1 MSKDSDARVKLD
13 RLGEALAK
21 DLDALS
27 DHELVE
33 EIAATDEERQKTV
46 SHMRSL
52 IEEAIATSGRQRLA
66 KARQVYD
73 AIRGKA
79 RAKVTELPL
88 DRKKA
93 LVAHFAK
100 NPQALPEKLT
110 MAARNEAN
118 SEADLDSLLQ
128 DLLELG
134 AIDDEGNP
142 R

>member
-1 MSKDSDARVKLD
+1 MSKDSDARIKLD
-13 RLGEALAK
+13 RLSEALAK

-27 DHELVE
+27 DGELME

-52 IEEAIATSGRQRLA
+52 IEEAIATSGRRRLA
-66 KARQVYD
+66 KARQAYD
-73 AIRGKA
+73 AIKGKV
-79 RAKVTELPL
+79 RAKVTDLPL
-88 DRKKA
+88 DQKKA

-100 NPQALPEKLT
+100 DPQALPEKLT

-134 AIDDEGNP
+134 VIDDEGNP

>member
-1 MSKDSDARVKLD
+1 MSKDSDARIKLD

-27 DHELVE
+27 DDELME

-52 IEEAIATSGRQRLA
+52 IEEAIATSGRRRLA
-66 KARQVYD
+66 KARQAYD

>member
-1 MSKDSDARVKLD
+1 MSNDSDARIKLD

-27 DHELVE
+27 DDELME

-52 IEEAIATSGRQRLA
+52 IEEAIGTSGRRRLT
-66 KARQVYD
+66 KSRQAYD

-93 LVAHFAK
+93 LAAHFAK
-100 NPQALPEKLT
+100 HPQALPEKLT

>member
-1 MSKDSDARVKLD
+1 MSRDSDARIKLD

-27 DHELVE
+27 DDELME
-33 EIAATDEERQKTV
+33 DIAATDEERQKTV

-52 IEEAIATSGRQRLA
+52 IEDAIAASGRQRLA
-66 KARQVYD
+66 KARQGYD
-73 AIRGKA
+73 AIGGKA

-100 NPQALPEKLT
+100 NPQALSEKLT

>member
-13 RLGEALAK
+13 RLSEALAK

-27 DHELVE
+27 DGELME

-52 IEEAIATSGRQRLA
+52 IEEAIATSGRRRLA
-66 KARQVYD
+66 QARQAYD
-73 AIRGKA
+73 AIKGKA
-79 RAKVTELPL
+79 RAKVTDLPL
-88 DRKKA
+88 DQKKA
-93 LVAHFAK
+93 LVVHFAK
-100 NPQALPEKLT
+100 DPQALPEKLT

-134 AIDDEGNP
+134 VIDDEGNP

>member
-21 DLDALS
+21 DLDELS
-27 DHELVE
+27 DDELLE
-33 EIAATDEERQKTV
+33 EMAATDEERQNTV
-46 SHMRSL
+46 GHMRSL
-52 IEEAIATSGRQRLA
+52 VEKAIATSGRRRLA
-66 KARQVYD
+66 KARQAYD
-73 AIRGKA
+73 AARGKR
-79 RAKVTELPL
+79 RAKVTALPL

-93 LVAHFAK
+93 LIAHFAK

-110 MAARNEAN
+110 LAARNEAN

-128 DLLELG
+128 DLFELG

>member
-1 MSKDSDARVKLD
+1 MSKDSDARIKLD

-27 DHELVE
+27 DDELME

-46 SHMRSL
+46 SHTRSL
-52 IEEAIATSGRQRLA
+52 IEEAIATSGQRRLA
-66 KARQVYD
+66 KARQAYD

-79 RAKVTELPL
+79 RDKVTELPL